1 MKKFTLFLG
10 ALLISM
16 VSMATNYVKVTA
28 APADWSGEYLLV
40 YEGETSAHVWTG
52 VDAVNGNVE
61 ATATDGTISGTD
73 FVTITVAPMEGGY
86 SIKVNGGANDGK
98 YISGTT
104 DKNKLNFGA
113 DAALN
118 TLVYEDGSVKITSNT
133 SVMRFNNAK
142 DNMRFRYFK
151 SSTYSGQKVVQLY
164 KNADGTT
171 PEEPETPDT
180 PDTPEEP
187 ETPTVPEGAIT
198 CAEAV
203 AICEQV
209 GTTGTTEEYTVR
221 GYITEIKYAWSEQYG
236 TATFWIADAKDGE
249 NALQAYSCAPL
260 KDADKVFA
268 VGAYVELVGKLKK
281 FNTTN
286 EVEKGTYTIITPAEG
301 GTTPEMPDTPE
312 EPEVPE
318 VTADT
323 ITCAEAATIAA
334 AENYL
339 GTDTITVVGY
349 VTELGNAKEDGSKQC
364 FYMADTKDGGKV
376 FMAYWAFVSKLYVV
390 GDKVAVTGIL
400 KNYNGT
406 IEIVDGQSALLEA
419 AAGENPETPDTPD
432 EPEVPEV
439 TIDTITCAE
448 AATIAAAENY
458 LGTDTITVV
467 GYVTELGNAKED
479 GSKQCFYMADT
490 KDGGKVF
497 MAYWAFVSKLYV
509 VGDKV
514 AVTGILKNYNGTIE
528 IVDGQSTLLEAA
540 AGETPDDGGETPD
553 DGGETPEDG
562 KVTFAAASDKGN
574 STSDSNN
581 AAEYTITKNGVTMV
595 VSQGVVTDHYRI
607 YKNQTLTISAA
618 GKTITSIEITCTVA
632 GEEKYGPG
640 CFVTE
645 TPTYTYS
652 EKIGTWTGEATEVTF
667 TASLNQVRATQIV
680 VTVAETS
687 EDFVATPVI
696 SGEADFMDNTTVT
709 ITAEEGL
716 EVYYTLDGTDPTKA
730 STKYTAPFEL
740 TATTTVKAIAYNG
753 DKASAV
759 AEKTFSKMTIL
770 TCAEAVALCTNP
782 ATPGQHIIR
791 GYVTE
796 MIEAYNDKYK
806 NITFWM
812 ADTKDG
818 GQVLQAFR
826 VKPFSDV
833 EQSLKVGDFVEVIGS
848 LILYTKDGVSIPE
861 VNAGGSVKLITAGNT
876 AVDNV
881 TVDQQATKFIQNGQ
895 LIIIKNGVQY
905 NALGQVI
912 K

>member
-16 VSMATNYVKVTA
+16 VSMAAEATISFADVANRKTLTNDQQVWEQNGLIVTGNKSASTTNVADYSNPARFYQGSSLTIKCTLGNITKIVIDGNPAKPVEAIQTSIGEEATIDGNIVTVIPKNQTSDTYVIEKFSAQVRINAITVTYT
-28 APADWSGEYLLV
+28 GN
-40 YEGETSAHVWTG
+40 GETP
-52 VDAVNGNVE
+52 D
-61 ATATDGTISGTD
+61 DGG
-73 FVTITVAPMEGGY
+73 
-86 SIKVNGGANDGK
+86 
-98 YISGTT
+98 
-104 DKNKLNFGA
+104 
-113 DAALN
+113 
-118 TLVYEDGSVKITSNT
+118 
-133 SVMRFNNAK
+133 
-142 DNMRFRYFK
+142 
-151 SSTYSGQKVVQLY
+151 
-164 KNADGTT
+164 
-171 PEEPETPDT
+171 EEPET

-187 ETPTVPEGAIT
+187 ETPEVETVGDGTEANPFTVEDVIALNNTLSGKHYVKAYIVGQAVGQSFVDGLDTEAPFVAAEGSTQGTNLAIASSLT
-198 CAEAV
+198 AEV
-203 AICEQV
+203 ANMIPVQLPKGALRDDFNLVENPDKLGAQVLIC
-209 GTTGTTEEYTVR
+209 GDL
-221 GYITEIKYAWSEQYG
+221 IKYFNLPG
-236 TATFWIADAKDGE
+236 IK
-249 NALQAYSCAPL
+249 
-260 KDADKVFA
+260 
-268 VGAYVELVGKLKK
+268 
-281 FNTTN
+281 NTTSIVVVG
-286 EVEKGTYTIITPAEG
+286 ETPDDG
-301 GTTPEMPDTPE
+301 GETPDDGGET
-312 EPEVPE
+312 PE

-334 AENYL
+334 AENYV
-339 GTDTITVVGY
+339 GTDTVTVVGY
-349 VTELGNAKEDGSKQC
+349 VTELGSAKDDGSKQC

-400 KNYNGT
+400 KNFNGT
-406 IEIVDGQSALLEA
+406 IEIADGQSALLEA
-419 AAGENPETPDTPD
+419 AA
-432 EPEVPEV
+432 
-439 TIDTITCAE
+439 
-448 AATIAAAENY
+448 
-458 LGTDTITVV
+458 
-467 GYVTELGNAKED
+467 
-479 GSKQCFYMADT
+479 
-490 KDGGKVF
+490 
-497 MAYWAFVSKLYV
+497 
-509 VGDKV
+509 
-514 AVTGILKNYNGTIE
+514 
-528 IVDGQSTLLEAA
+528 
-540 AGETPDDGGETPD
+540 GETPD

-696 SGEADFMDNTTVT
+696 SGEADFLENTTVT

-740 TATTTVKAIAYNG
+740 TATTTVKAIAYDATK

-759 AEKTFSKMTIL
+759 VEKVFSKMTVL
-770 TCAEAVALCTNP
+770 TCEEAVALCTNP
-782 ATPGQHIIR
+782 PTPGQHIIR
-791 GYVTE
+791 GYITE
-796 MIEAYNDKYK
+796 VQEAYNEQYK

-812 ADTKDG
+812 ADAQDG
-818 GQVLQAFR
+818 ENTLLAFR
-826 VKPFSDV
+826 VKPVSDV
-833 EQSLKVGDFVEVIGS
+833 EKTLKEGDFVEVIGS
-848 LILYTKDGVSIPE
+848 LILYSKDGVDTPE
-861 VNAGGSVKLITAGNT
+861 VNAGGSVELINA
-876 AVDNV
+876 APSAIDNI
-881 TVDQQATKFIQNGQ
+881 TINQNATKFIQNGQ
-895 LIIIKNGVQY
+895 LVIVKDGVRY
-905 NALGQVI
+905 NVIGQVT

>member
-1 MKKFTLFLG
+1 MKKFTLFLS
-10 ALLISM
+10 AMLISM
-16 VSMATNYVKVTA
+16 MSSAANYVKVTE

-40 YEGETSAHVWTG
+40 YEGEASAHVWTG
-52 VDAVNGNVE
+52 VDAANGNVE

-73 FVTITVAPMEGGY
+73 FVTITLAPMEGGY

-98 YISGTT
+98 YISGTEGS
-104 DKNKLNFGA
+104 NKLNFGTTA
-113 DAALN
+113 VLN
-118 TLVYEDGSVKITSNT
+118 TLAYEDGSVKIVSNT

-151 SSTYSGQKVVQLY
+151 SATYTVQQVVQLY
-164 KNADGTT
+164 KLADGTSG
-171 PEEPETPDT
+171 ETPDDGGET
-180 PDTPEEP
+180 PDDGG
-187 ETPTVPEGAIT
+187 ET
-198 CAEAV
+198 
-203 AICEQV
+203 
-209 GTTGTTEEYTVR
+209 
-221 GYITEIKYAWSEQYG
+221 
-236 TATFWIADAKDGE
+236 
-249 NALQAYSCAPL
+249 
-260 KDADKVFA
+260 
-268 VGAYVELVGKLKK
+268 
-281 FNTTN
+281 
-286 EVEKGTYTIITPAEG
+286 
-301 GTTPEMPDTPE
+301 
-312 EPEVPE
+312 PE

-334 AENYL
+334 AANYV
-339 GTDTITVVGY
+339 GTDTVTVVGY
-349 VTELGNAKEDGSKQC
+349 VTELGNAKDDGSKQC

-406 IEIVDGQSALLEA
+406 IEIVDGQSE
-419 AAGENPETPDTPD
+419 
-432 EPEVPEV
+432 
-439 TIDTITCAE
+439 
-448 AATIAAAENY
+448 
-458 LGTDTITVV
+458 
-467 GYVTELGNAKED
+467 
-479 GSKQCFYMADT
+479 
-490 KDGGKVF
+490 
-497 MAYWAFVSKLYV
+497 
-509 VGDKV
+509 
-514 AVTGILKNYNGTIE
+514 
-528 IVDGQSTLLEAA
+528 LLEAA

-574 STSDSNN
+574 STSDPNN

-652 EKIGTWTGEATEVTF
+652 EKIGTWTGEATEVIF
-667 TASLNQVRATQIV
+667 TASSNQVRATQIV

-687 EDFVATPVI
+687 EDFVATPTI

-759 AEKTFSKMTIL
+759 VEKKFTKMTIL

-782 ATPGQHIIR
+782 ATSGQHIIH

-796 MIEAYNDKYK
+796 MIEAYNDQYK

-812 ADTKDG
+812 ADTPDG

-826 VKPFSDV
+826 VKPVSEV

-848 LILYTKDGVSIPE
+848 LILYTKDGVSTPE
-861 VNAGGSVKLITAGNT
+861 VNAGGSVKLITAGDT
-876 AVDNV
+876 AVDNL
-881 TVDQQATKFIQNGQ
+881 TVDQPACKFIENGQ

-905 NALGQVI
+905 NAQGQVI

>member
-406 IEIVDGQSALLEA
+406 IEIVDGQS
-419 AAGENPETPDTPD
+419 
-432 EPEVPEV
+432 
-439 TIDTITCAE
+439 
-448 AATIAAAENY
+448 
-458 LGTDTITVV
+458 
-467 GYVTELGNAKED
+467 
-479 GSKQCFYMADT
+479 
-490 KDGGKVF
+490 
-497 MAYWAFVSKLYV
+497 
-509 VGDKV
+509 
-514 AVTGILKNYNGTIE
+514 
-528 IVDGQSTLLEAA
+528 TLLEAA

-759 AEKTFSKMTIL
+759 AEKTFTKMTIL
-770 TCAEAVALCTNP
+770 TCAEAVALCTDP

-791 GYVTE
+791 GYITE
-796 MIEAYNDKYK
+796 MIEAYNDQYK

-812 ADTKDG
+812 ADTPDG

-826 VKPFSDV
+826 VKPVSDV

-881 TVDQQATKFIQNGQ
+881 TVDQQATKFIENGQ
-895 LIIIKNGVQY
+895 LIIVKNGVQY
-905 NALGQVI
+905 NAQGQVI

>member
-1 MKKFTLFLG
+1 MKKFTLFLS
-10 ALLISM
+10 ALLFSM
-16 VSMATNYVKVTA
+16 MSFGAPLGEGYSKVT
-28 APADWSGEYLLV
+28 DITTL
-40 YEGETSAHVWTG
+40 SAGDKVVLYCDDAELGVTG
-52 VDAVNGNVE
+52 WNGNKDANVAATGWVEYVVE
-61 ATATDGTISGTD
+61 A
-73 FVTITVAPMEGGY
+73 VEGGVY
-86 SIKVNGGANDGK
+86 LKDGDQYITGAESANHFKYGEKAVCGVSASGVLACGSKFLYENDAQ
-98 YISGTT
+98 YYRMYT
-104 DKNKLNFGA
+104 DKSSDSKYKPFY
-113 DAALN
+113 
-118 TLVYEDGSVKITSNT
+118 VYQVTG
-133 SVMRFNNAK
+133 
-142 DNMRFRYFK
+142 
-151 SSTYSGQKVVQLY
+151 
-164 KNADGTT
+164 
-171 PEEPETPDT
+171 
-180 PDTPEEP
+180 
-187 ETPTVPEGAIT
+187 EG
-198 CAEAV
+198 
-203 AICEQV
+203 
-209 GTTGTTEEYTVR
+209 
-221 GYITEIKYAWSEQYG
+221 
-236 TATFWIADAKDGE
+236 
-249 NALQAYSCAPL
+249 
-260 KDADKVFA
+260 
-268 VGAYVELVGKLKK
+268 
-281 FNTTN
+281 
-286 EVEKGTYTIITPAEG
+286 G
-301 GTTPEMPDTPE
+301 GTTPDDGGET
-312 EPEVPE
+312 PE

-334 AENYL
+334 AANYV
-339 GTDTITVVGY
+339 GTDTVTVVGY

-406 IEIVDGQSALLEA
+406 IEIVDGQSA
-419 AAGENPETPDTPD
+419 
-432 EPEVPEV
+432 
-439 TIDTITCAE
+439 
-448 AATIAAAENY
+448 
-458 LGTDTITVV
+458 
-467 GYVTELGNAKED
+467 
-479 GSKQCFYMADT
+479 
-490 KDGGKVF
+490 
-497 MAYWAFVSKLYV
+497 
-509 VGDKV
+509 
-514 AVTGILKNYNGTIE
+514 
-528 IVDGQSTLLEAA
+528 LLEAA

-618 GKTITSIEITCTVA
+618 GKTITSIEITCIAA

-696 SGEADFMDNTTVT
+696 SGEADFLENTTVT

-740 TATTTVKAIAYNG
+740 TATTIVKAIAYNG

-759 AEKTFSKMTIL
+759 VEKKFTKMTIL

-796 MIEAYNDKYK
+796 MIEAYNDQYK

-812 ADTKDG
+812 ADTPDG

-826 VKPFSDV
+826 VKPVSDV
-833 EQSLKVGDFVEVIGS
+833 EQALKVGDFVEVIGS

-861 VNAGGSVKLITAGNT
+861 VNAGGSVKLITAGST

-881 TVDQQATKFIQNGQ
+881 TVNQQATKFIENGQ
-895 LIIIKNGVQY
+895 LFIVKNGVRY
-905 NALGQVI
+905 NALGQVT

>member
-16 VSMATNYVKVTA
+16 MSMATEVTVSIADYAAANGWENSKQYTSLTMDEVVTVTA
-28 APADWSGEYLLV
+28 NPTTGTYNNTGKYYTNGNNWRMYQNENPKIVITAAEGHVLTSVTFTYQSDKTGVMVDAAGKQVLSGEAYSL
-40 YEGETSAHVWTG
+40 
-52 VDAVNGNVE
+52 GNVAS
-61 ATATDGTISGTD
+61 ATFSVSNTTADVTNGQARISS
-73 FVTITVAPMEGGY
+73 ITVSYEAGEGG
-86 SIKVNGGANDGK
+86 S
-98 YISGTT
+98 
-104 DKNKLNFGA
+104 
-113 DAALN
+113 
-118 TLVYEDGSVKITSNT
+118 
-133 SVMRFNNAK
+133 
-142 DNMRFRYFK
+142 
-151 SSTYSGQKVVQLY
+151 
-164 KNADGTT
+164 TT
-171 PEEPETPDT
+171 PEEPET
-180 PDTPEEP
+180 
-187 ETPTVPEGAIT
+187 
-198 CAEAV
+198 
-203 AICEQV
+203 
-209 GTTGTTEEYTVR
+209 
-221 GYITEIKYAWSEQYG
+221 
-236 TATFWIADAKDGE
+236 
-249 NALQAYSCAPL
+249 
-260 KDADKVFA
+260 
-268 VGAYVELVGKLKK
+268 
-281 FNTTN
+281 
-286 EVEKGTYTIITPAEG
+286 
-301 GTTPEMPDTPE
+301 
-312 EPEVPE
+312 PE

-334 AENYL
+334 AANYV
-339 GTDTITVVGY
+339 GTDTVTVVGY
-349 VTELGNAKEDGSKQC
+349 VTELGNAKDDGSKQC

-406 IEIVDGQSALLEA
+406 IEIVDGQSE
-419 AAGENPETPDTPD
+419 
-432 EPEVPEV
+432 
-439 TIDTITCAE
+439 
-448 AATIAAAENY
+448 
-458 LGTDTITVV
+458 
-467 GYVTELGNAKED
+467 
-479 GSKQCFYMADT
+479 
-490 KDGGKVF
+490 
-497 MAYWAFVSKLYV
+497 
-509 VGDKV
+509 
-514 AVTGILKNYNGTIE
+514 
-528 IVDGQSTLLEAA
+528 LLEAA
-540 AGETPDDGGETPD
+540 AGETPDNGGETPD

-574 STSDSNN
+574 STSDPNN

-652 EKIGTWTGEATEVTF
+652 EKIGTWTGEATEVIF
-667 TASLNQVRATQIV
+667 TASSNQVRATQIV

-687 EDFVATPVI
+687 EDFVATPTI

-716 EVYYTLDGTDPTKA
+716 EVYYTLDSTDPTKA

-759 AEKTFSKMTIL
+759 VEKKFTKMTIL

-782 ATPGQHIIR
+782 ATSGQHIIH

-796 MIEAYNDKYK
+796 MIEAYNDQYK

-812 ADTKDG
+812 ADTPDG

-826 VKPFSDV
+826 VKPVSAV

-848 LILYTKDGVSIPE
+848 LILYTKDGVSTPE
-861 VNAGGSVKLITAGNT
+861 VNAGGSVKLITAGDT
-876 AVDNV
+876 AVDNL
-881 TVDQQATKFIQNGQ
+881 TVDQPACKFIENGQ

-905 NALGQVI
+905 NAQGQVI